1 MNLYDSKSSFYI
13 DSKRTTMFPSLK
25 KNMEPRAKKPR
36 ELLNLGNLG
45 MGYSMDEKRYRMT
58 SNQMIK
64 GLLKKNDSEINKL
77 RTTFLKQNNP
87 YSMSKKKIGQYEVV
101 KEIGKGGFAQVY
113 EVLDEKGQRYA
124 LK

>member
-1 MNLYDSKSSFYI
+1 
-13 DSKRTTMFPSLK
+13 
-25 KNMEPRAKKPR
+25 
-36 ELLNLGNLG
+36 
-45 MGYSMDEKRYRMT
+45 MT

-87 YSMSKKKIGQYEVV
+87 SNLNKKRIGQYEIIR
-101 KEIGKGGFAQVY
+101 EIGKGGFAQVY
-113 EVLDEKGQRYA
+113 EVLDENGQKYA